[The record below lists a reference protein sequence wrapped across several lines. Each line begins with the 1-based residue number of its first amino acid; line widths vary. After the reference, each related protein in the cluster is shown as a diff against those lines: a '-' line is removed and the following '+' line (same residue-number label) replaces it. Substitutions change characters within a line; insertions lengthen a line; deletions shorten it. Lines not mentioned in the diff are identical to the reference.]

1 MQRLLI
7 IDGSSLLSSCYYG
20 NLPPEIK
27 FNKDLEKEASLYSM
41 ILQTDGI
48 YTNGSYSFMVK
59 LEKMIEEQKPT
70 HLAVVFDR
78 TRNTFRRKIYPDYKG
93 TRKETPVPLRMQK
106 EYLPPMLS
114 QMGIKTFWSDQ
125 VEGDDIAG
133 SLAVRFCKEI
143 NTVILT
149 GDKDLLQ
156 LVRPGIQIW
165 YMTHSEK
172 KAQEMFYDYTQG
184 NNATSLSAY
193 NLPEAV
199 FPYGTDSVKW
209 DKGVAPSAIPDLK
222 GLSGDTSDN
231 IPGVKGVSESK
242 AAILLQNYG
251 CFEALYQW
259 LGKHEEKEIK
269 KIWKEELRMDRA
281 PVKALLADGA
291 KENALLSKRL
301 ATILT
306 NLEFPISL
314 DDLRININQNARQQA
329 YKKLKF
335 NSLLKKSA

>member
-1 MQRLLI
+1 M
-7 IDGSSLLSSCYYG
+7 
-20 NLPPEIK
+20 
-27 FNKDLEKEASLYSM
+27 
-41 ILQTDGI
+41 
-48 YTNGSYSFMVK
+48 
-59 LEKMIEEQKPT
+59 
-70 HLAVVFDR
+70 
-78 TRNTFRRKIYPDYKG
+78 
-93 TRKETPVPLRMQK
+93 
-106 EYLPPMLS
+106 
-114 QMGIKTFWSDQ
+114 
-125 VEGDDIAG
+125 
-133 SLAVRFCKEI
+133 
-143 NTVILT
+143 
-149 GDKDLLQ
+149 
-156 LVRPGIQIW
+156 
-165 YMTHSEK
+165 
-172 KAQEMFYDYTQG
+172 
-184 NNATSLSAY
+184 
-193 NLPEAV
+193 
-199 FPYGTDSVKW
+199 
-209 DKGVAPSAIPDLK
+209 APSAIPDLK

-269 KIWKEELRMDRA
+269 KIWKEELHMDRA
-281 PVKALLADGA
+281 PVKAMLADEA